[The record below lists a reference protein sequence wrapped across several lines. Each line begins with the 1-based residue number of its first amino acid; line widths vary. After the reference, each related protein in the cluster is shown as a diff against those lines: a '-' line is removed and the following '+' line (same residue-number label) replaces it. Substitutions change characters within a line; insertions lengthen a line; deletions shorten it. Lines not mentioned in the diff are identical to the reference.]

1 MTLFANPEDFSAHG
15 RLMSQNNPLIRAWM
29 SVSFIEHRGRGDEE
43 VKQKAINLVTS
54 WSDCEEIPHIQ
65 GQRRSPGKTIG
76 GANSHL
82 ESSPIPASD
91 AQRTRTNLV
100 CTRTWR
106 PHRD

>member
-1 MTLFANPEDFSAHG
+1 
-15 RLMSQNNPLIRAWM
+15 M
-29 SVSFIEHRGRGDEE
+29 SVSFIEHRGGGDEE
-43 VKQKAINLVTS
+43 VKQKAINLVTC

-65 GQRRSPGKTIG
+65 RQRRSPGKMKG

-82 ESSPIPASD
+82 ESSPIPVRD
-91 AQRTRTNLV
+91 AQRTQTNLV